1 MQSPGNDA
9 AIDQLGWERSEG
21 IRAQRTQRT
30 KERSMHVGM
39 MRVFASYGWENCP
52 DARGGDEEIRLAR
65 LGFKAL
71 CLEDA
76 CLEWRPYPKARLG
89 N

>member
-1 MQSPGNDA
+1 
-9 AIDQLGWERSEG
+9 
-21 IRAQRTQRT
+21 
-30 KERSMHVGM
+30 MHVGM
-39 MRVFASYGWENCP
+39 MRAFASYGWENCP
-52 DARGGDEEIRLAR
+52 DARVRDEEIRLAR